1 MSSGQKAAPIPS
13 RQRIS
18 LEERVDAFRLGAG
31 WDSLAN
37 LCQALSGPFFC
48 EATAKAALDK
58 HKQAWLENFHDLR
71 GIFAYPWCG
80 RHDAGQASNE
90 HVAADKGHPL
100 LAACRWGGASA
111 VEWICRQEDVELVVS
126 FRRTASVNMFGL
138 AGANGQA
145 EVMEPLWNAACA
157 AGATEDE
164 KAEAVATWLAGVASA
179 DHASQEE
186 AAEKIRAARRPL
198 SELLAK
204 NPGLKLPVAS
214 REIFATAMEAA
225 IYHCED
231 NSIVVELLDLG
242 VGIWAHPRSLGV
254 EGDYDHPDP
263 PSDFIEEAL
272 CAGNAKSLASLASAG
287 FALPSP
293 ERSAYLA
300 GTFSSA
306 DRSSEA
312 LTALQEQWALA
323 ERVAICSAAAEPKRA
338 ASRGPR
344 AL

>member
-1 MSSGQKAAPIPS
+1 MGNEQKASRIQS

-31 WDSLAN
+31 GDSLAN
-37 LCQALSGPFFC
+37 LCQSLSCSFFC
-48 EATAKAALDK
+48 EAIATAALDK
-58 HKQAWLENFHDLR
+58 HKQAWLEEFDDLR

-100 LAACRWGGASA
+100 LAACRWGGAGA
-111 VEWICRQEDVELVVS
+111 VEWICRQEDVKLVVS
-126 FRRTASVNMFGL
+126 FKRTASINMFGL
-138 AGANGQA
+138 AGANGKA
-145 EVMEPLWNAACA
+145 EILEPLWRAACS
-157 AGATEDE
+157 AGATEEE
-164 KAEAVATWLAGVASA
+164 KAEAVATWLSAVASA
-179 DHASQEE
+179 DHASPEE

-198 SELLAK
+198 GEILAK
-204 NPGLKLPVAS
+204 NPELKLPVAS
-214 REIFATAMEAA
+214 REIFSTAMEAA

-231 NSIVVELLDLG
+231 NGIVVELLDLG

-293 ERSAYLA
+293 ERCAYLA

-312 LTALQEQWALA
+312 LGALQEQWALA
-323 ERVAICSAAAEPKRA
+323 ERVEICSAAAEPKRA